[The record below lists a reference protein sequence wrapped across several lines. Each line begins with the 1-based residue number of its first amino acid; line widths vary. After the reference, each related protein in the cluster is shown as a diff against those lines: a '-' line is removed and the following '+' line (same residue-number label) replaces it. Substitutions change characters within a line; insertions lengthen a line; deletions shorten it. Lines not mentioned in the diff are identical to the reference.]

1 MLAVHRP
8 VCWPTAMAVD
18 PLNNCQSGDRIAGAV
33 AVDSRVLVATSIGL
47 EDSV

>member
-18 PLNNCQSGDRIAGAV
+18 PLNNCQSGDRVAG
-33 AVDSRVLVATSIGL
+33 AVDSRVLVATSNGL
-47 EDSV
+47 MEDSV